1 MLPRFP
7 MMKAG
12 SHHWMFSLPPERAAD
27 LYKVAERHELA
38 AKCSMYDTT
47 VSTEEVQN
55 AEMLIL

>member
-12 SHHWMFSLPPERAAD
+12 SHDWMFSLPPERAAD
-27 LYKVAERHELA
+27 LYKVAERHELTTE
-38 AKCSMYDTT
+38 CSMYTT